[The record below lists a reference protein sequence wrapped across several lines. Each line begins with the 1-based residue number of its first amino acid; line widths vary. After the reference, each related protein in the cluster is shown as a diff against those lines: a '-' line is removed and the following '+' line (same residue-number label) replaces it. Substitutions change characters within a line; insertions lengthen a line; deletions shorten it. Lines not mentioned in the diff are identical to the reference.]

1 MPVTGYVLYTTL
13 SNSSWILLY
22 ISVLTP
28 VLYSLYFIPASQNSP
43 TATGTVIERLRT
55 AYNPTLCGRWALEH
69 KLLRDTP
76 SCLPPSDYAP
86 LPPLQPRFMQFLS
99 LSHRQPYGFIY
110 ISDRPNPDP
119 WEQRSFSATH
129 AGHAQPQQQQQQQQ
143 HQQQHQQQQQQAH
156 PLNAPDPSSAAP
168 KTMMILDY
176 PSYQS
181 FHAITL
187 RACEPLWCPRHT
199 ITVPNG
205 NHFEI
210 GDFRIRIGDVR
221 QTTPQ
226 TRMRGTIV
234 EIEYR
239 GPAGTAAAA
248 ATAAAGADTP
258 SMAGAS
264 ETWPPG
270 TDGTIDLGGG
280 SAGDEDG
287 ILYPQ
292 LETLSSLSH
301 SSPSSVVEDI
311 PTDEDWEVGEVLIRE
326 LWSRFAVEGAREVIR
341 VPHLGKEAREAR
353 RLGKL
358 GDRAVNARIAGAD
371 LARQYME
378 VFRFNR

>member
-1 MPVTGYVLYTTL
+1 MPVTG
-13 SNSSWILLY
+13 
-22 ISVLTP
+22 
-28 VLYSLYFIPASQNSP
+28 LYFIPANQNSP
-43 TATGTVIERLRT
+43 TATKAVIERLRD
-55 AYNPTLCGRWALEH
+55 AYNPTFCGRWALEH
-69 KLLRDTP
+69 RLLRDTP

-110 ISDRPNPDP
+110 ISDRPDPDP
-119 WEQRSFSATH
+119 WDSTSSSAKH
-129 AGHAQPQQQQQQQQ
+129 AGHAQQQQQQQYQ
-143 HQQQHQQQQQQAH
+143 QTPQQHQQSQQNPTPQ
-156 PLNAPDPSSAAP
+156 APDPSPSGP

-199 ITVPNG
+199 LTVLNG
-205 NHFEI
+205 SHYEI
-210 GDFRIRIGDVR
+210 NDFRIRIGDVR
-221 QTTPQ
+221 QTAPQ
-226 TRMRGTIV
+226 TRVRGTIV

-239 GPAGTAAAA
+239 GPAGTATPHTAA
-248 ATAAAGADTP
+248 ATATATAPGADNNIP
-258 SMAGAS
+258 MADGS
-264 ETWPPG
+264 ETWPSSVA
-270 TDGTIDLGGG
+270 DGNVNPDG
-280 SAGDEDG
+280 SRDDEG

-292 LETLSSLSH
+292 LETSMSTLSSSSLSLPTSSSSFSF
-301 SSPSSVVEDI
+301 SSPSSVEEI
-311 PTDEDWEVGEVLIRE
+311 PTEEDWEVAEVLIRE

-358 GDRAVNARIAGAD
+358 GDRETNARIAGAD
-371 LARQYME
+371 LAKQYME